1 MGVLWKASTIATTKD
16 TGSKIRGNGAKC
28 LMGAERVLCC
38 GRNDDGMLISDEF
51 FYGFKRKAH
60 VGAEFLDG

>member
-1 MGVLWKASTIATTKD
+1 MKGLFEMSD
-16 TGSKIRGNGAKC
+16 GSGEVAF
-28 LMGAERVLCC
+28 CC